1 MSRSQLLILMIPV
14 VLFSLTAHEYSHG
27 RIAFL
32 LGDGTAKRL
41 GRLSFNPLKH
51 LDPIGTLFFYF
62 MGFGWAKPV
71 PVDWRNFHNPRKD
84 MMYVAIAG
92 PLSNVVLAVISG
104 FFIRIIDPYEH
115 WILFTLLSFGVYINV
130 ALAIFNLLPVYPLDG
145 SSVIKGLVPRDIA
158 ARLSG
163 LDRFGAF
170 ILLGIILLD
179 HFAHTGILG
188 LILWTPIIVT
198 VQFLTQDAFPDLY
211 SVLVAS
217 FSIINNS

>member
-1 MSRSQLLILMIPV
+1 LNKSQLLILMIPV

-32 LGDGTAKRL
+32 LGDNTAQRL

-71 PVDWRNFHNPRKD
+71 PVDPGNFDHPRRD

-92 PLSNVVLAVISG
+92 PLCNLALAVACS
-104 FFIRIIDPYEH
+104 FFIRIIEPYDS
-115 WILFTLLSFGVYINV
+115 WVLFTLLSFGVYINV
-130 ALAIFNLLPVYPLDG
+130 ALAIFNLLPIFPLDG
-145 SSVIKGLVPRDIA
+145 SSVIKGLVPISVA
-158 ARLSG
+158 ARLG
-163 LDRFGAF
+163 DMDRFGAF
-170 ILLGIILLD
+170 LLMGVILLD

-188 LILWTPIIVT
+188 VVLWVPIIT
-198 VQFLTQDAFPDLY
+198 AVQFLSQDAFPDLY
-211 SVLVAS
+211 NVLRIS
-217 FSIINNS
+217 FSTISG

>member
-1 MSRSQLLILMIPV
+1 MNKSQLLILMIPV
-14 VLFSLTAHEYSHG
+14 VIFSLTVHEYSHG

-32 LGDGTAKRL
+32 LGDNTAKRL

-71 PVDWRNFHNPRKD
+71 PVDPRNFDQPRRD

-92 PLSNVVLAVISG
+92 PLSNLALAVICG
-104 FFIRIIDPYEH
+104 FFIRIIDPYDS

-130 ALAIFNLLPVYPLDG
+130 ALAIFNLLPVFPLDG
-145 SSVIKGLVPRDIA
+145 SSVIKGLVPFNIA
-158 ARLSG
+158 EHLIG

-170 ILLGIILLD
+170 LLIGVVLLD
-179 HFAHTGILG
+179 HFANTGILG
-188 LILWTPIIVT
+188 VILWVPIIT
-198 VQFLTQDAFPDLY
+198 GVQFLSQDAFPDIY
-211 SVLVAS
+211 NVLRIS
-217 FSIINNS
+217 FSTISG

>member
-1 MSRSQLLILMIPV
+1 MNKSQLLILMIPV
-14 VLFSLTAHEYSHG
+14 ILFSLTVHEYSHG

-32 LGDGTAKRL
+32 LGDNTAKLL

-71 PVDWRNFHNPRKD
+71 PVNPKNFDHPRRD

-92 PLSNVVLAVISG
+92 PLSNVALAVIFS
-104 FFIRIIDPYEH
+104 FFIRIIEPYDN
-115 WILFTLLSFGVYINV
+115 WVLFTLLSFGVYINV
-130 ALAIFNLLPVYPLDG
+130 ALAIFNLLPVFPLDG
-145 SSVIKGLVPRDIA
+145 SSVIKGLVPINVA
-158 ARLSG
+158 ARLGG

-170 ILLGIILLD
+170 LLMGIILLD

-188 LILWTPIIVT
+188 VVLWVPIITV
-198 VQFLTQDAFPDLY
+198 VQFLSQDAFPELY
-211 SVLVAS
+211 NVLRFS
-217 FSIINNS
+217 FSTISG